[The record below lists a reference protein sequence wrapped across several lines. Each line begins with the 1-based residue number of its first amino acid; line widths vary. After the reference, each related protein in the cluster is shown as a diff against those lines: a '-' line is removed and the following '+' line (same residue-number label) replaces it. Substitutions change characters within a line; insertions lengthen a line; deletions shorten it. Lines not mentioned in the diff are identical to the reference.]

1 MEKNLEHIETIIRQL
16 TDKMAELDPNHDK
29 VVFSFRHLL
38 IIERKFYLYL
48 YEYFSSWNNDISEI
62 TDKINQMADKEVKKL
77 ISQNS

>member
-16 TDKMAELDPNHDK
+16 TDKMAELDPKHDK
-29 VVFSFRHLL
+29 IVFSFRHLL

-48 YEYFSSWNNDISEI
+48 YEYFNSWNNDISEI